1 MAIFAAI
8 LPALISAG
16 ASIAASRMARKKG
29 QDQSQLIQG
38 TRPVFTGRRP
48 FGSPLSEAD
57 TASLAQRFA
66 GQIGERS
73 QGQGLVGFDPRRRDV
88 LRNEFLQDF
97 GDYRTDVLNRAS
109 QQASGQGFR
118 GGLPLEARNEAEKS
132 LARARQAALSNID
145 VEDLQARRED
155 INKATYA
162 QPDLARQSA
171 ATQAIAAQFDLDRA
185 RFEEPAETL
194 ALPEEDTSGSSL
206 GAMIAALV
214 AQQGLGSDLGALSQ
228 AVSKRIP
235 MRALPA
241 DNYLPGPQRFQRR
254 PF

>member
-88 LRNEFLQDF
+88 LRNEFLQGF
-97 GDYRTDVLNRAS
+97 G
-109 QQASGQGFR
+109 